1 MTANFRQN
9 ITFPSGGAQVYG
21 YLALPPGGR
30 GPGVILVHEW
40 WGLTDQI
47 AGVAELLAA
56 AGYVTLAV
64 DLYDGQVTSDPSEA
78 LKLMTGVPLAQGTA
92 RLADAVD
99 YLLAL
104 DAVTGKSVGAVGYS
118 MGGGYVL
125 VLAAEAGAK
134 LSAVVSYYGVVNG
147 QDPDF
152 SGVKAK
158 VLGHFAEQDAF
169 VPTDRA
175 RQLTA
180 AVRDQSGTDVQLLL
194 YPGGHSFAN
203 EQNLLGT
210 YDKADADLAWER
222 TLTFLRAGLGH
233 S

>member
-9 ITFPSGGAQVYG
+9 LTFPSGGAEAHG
-21 YLALPPGGR
+21 YLALPPGGS
-30 GPGVILVHEW
+30 GPGVLVAHEW

-47 AGVAELLAA
+47 AGIAEQLAA
-56 AGYVTLAV
+56 EGYVALAV
-64 DLYDGQVTSDPSEA
+64 DLYDGQVTSEPPEA
-78 LKLMTGVPLAQGTA
+78 LKLMTSVPLAQGTA

-99 YLLAL
+99 FLLAHE
-104 DAVTGKSVGAVGYS
+104 AVTGESLGAVGYS

-125 VLAAEAGAK
+125 VLAAQAGAK
-134 LSAVVSYYGVVNG
+134 LSTVVSYYGVVNG

-158 VLGHFAEQDAF
+158 VLGHFGEQDAF

-175 RQLTA
+175 HQLTS

-194 YPGGHSFAN
+194 YPRGHSFAN

-210 YDKADADLAWER
+210 YDKGDGDLAWER
-222 TLTFLRAGLGH
+222 TLAFLKAGLG
-233 S
+233 